1 MNIKTVTQ
9 ARTRLASVITLDFVV
24 AFALAFVVVFAVLR
38 AFG

>member
-24 AFALAFVVVFAVLR
+24 AFALAFVVVLALMQ
-38 AFG
+38 A